1 MKDNQRDIQEISP
14 SNLKINIINN
24 KNNLNNNINNNKT
37 FKDIS
42 ELSSIIDENKEK
54 NKYNNQPKRRPI
66 NKNMEFNLANLS
78 VNNNNN
84 NLNNE
89 LNTNNTNE
97 NNITPVSTSLLQKM
111 VDKADIL
118 VMEIINGFSLEKN
131 LKIEINP
138 LGMIK
143 GSKRNAKDG
152 FTYFGLIDND
162 IEEEKNEI
170 ETNKSVKETD
180 KNKEVDFEI
189 NSNDINANNEN
200 SNILGRH
207 FRIRFDINTMKYYIK
222 DLGHGYGT
230 FKKIIKKAKIKDT
243 YLINIGNSYIV
254 CTFGVDEYYPE
265 GKGNYVESGDKT
277 LNIRVFSDIPQTEP
291 YFFNPNQFKRIYIG
305 RDISCNIIIDDS
317 LLSRVHCTIDYTE
330 EEDGWIIYD
339 GKIDDDVKKNKPSTN
354 GTWLFLIEE
363 SEINDGL
370 IFKNNKNAF
379 ECHFIKPNKES

>member
-1 MKDNQRDIQEISP
+1 MKDNSPRDIQEISP

-24 KNNLNNNINNNKT
+24 NINNNINNKA
-37 FKDIS
+37 FKDNS
-42 ELSSIIDENKEK
+42 ELSSIIEENKEK
-54 NKYNNQPKRRPI
+54 NKHIHQPKRRQL
-66 NKNMEFNLANLS
+66 NNNMELNFPHYS
-78 VNNNNN
+78 NNN

-97 NNITPVSTSLLQKM
+97 NNISPISTTILQKV

-118 VMEIINGFSLEKN
+118 VMEIINSFSLDKN

-138 LGMIK
+138 LGLTK

-152 FTYFGLIDND
+152 FTYFGLIAHDD
-162 IEEEKNEI
+162 EEEENNQN
-170 ETNKSVKETD
+170 ETNKSTKEKD
-180 KNKEVDFEI
+180 KKKEVDFEI
-189 NSNDINANNEN
+189 NSNDINNDN
-200 SNILGRH
+200 SSIIGRH

-222 DLGHGYGT
+222 DLGLGYGT
-230 FKKIIKKAKIKDT
+230 FKKIVKQAKIKDT

-265 GKGNYVESGDKT
+265 GKGSYVESADKT

-317 LLSRVHCTIDYTE
+317 LLSRVHCTIDYSE
-330 EEDGWIIYD
+330 EEGWIIYD
-339 GKIDDDVKKNKPSTN
+339 GKIDDDESNNKPSTN

-363 SEINDGL
+363 SEITDGF

-379 ECHFIKPNKES
+379 ECHIIKQNKEN